1 MRLHTPL
8 LGRNERRRRPHS
20 AASQIEVKDSGICE
34 LDFFVGRT
42 TNPDFERRL
51 CQRLK
56 TAIERPI
63 EVTVTG
69 KGVDAVTTE
78 LCVTAPWDAGGH
90 ARPRVLL
97 DVTHAL
103 RQLGI
108 MVFKADIHTARI
120 PGRPLQEIHR
130 FLLTDSHGQPIDDPL
145 MRDKVVKKARR
156 GAGRAACVLLRG
168 CSFR

>member
-1 MRLHTPL
+1 MRLK
-8 LGRNERRRRPHS
+8 R
-20 AASQIEVKDSGICE
+20 
-34 LDFFVGRT
+34 
-42 TNPDFERRL
+42 
-51 CQRLK
+51 
-56 TAIERPI
+56 AIERPI

-156 GAGRAACVLLRG
+156 GREAALCLLCGRTVAQCAWGLLRLG
-168 CSFR
+168 VLTVRCVCHPPNTALSAQVKGSLLI

>member
-1 MRLHTPL
+1 MSSDKPHALLRLQGCASALSSRSRPPAPL
-8 LGRNERRRRPHS
+8 
-20 AASQIEVKDSGICE
+20 QIEVKDSGICE

-56 TAIERPI
+56 RAIERPI

-108 MVFKADIHTARI
+108 MVFKARA
-120 PGRPLQEIHR
+120 LW
-130 FLLTDSHGQPIDDPL
+130 
-145 MRDKVVKKARR
+145 
-156 GAGRAACVLLRG
+156 RAANL
-168 CSFR
+168 SFSRFVVSEHLSPRSCIVR